1 MNLKIID
8 HSKTETEILKEEID
22 IDFIFIYRINTP

>member
-8 HSKTETEILKEEID
+8 HSKTEIEILKEEID